1 MADLTRVITRGACR
15 LAPVLLTKELKRGHG
30 MSGAQSI
37 PDQSRRSAHAD
48 TPATA
53 RALPSKGLVG
63 DAALKVLFRESHSQ
77 MLRFCRIRISHAA
90 DAEDLVQDAFLSVR
104 RAYPDKGIDELRP
117 LLFTALRNLT
127 LDYLKSGYAR
137 QRRSSAEIGDMGEFL
152 ACPRSVTPETQ
163 LRDTQ
168 LLAIVQAE
176 LAALDPRKREAL
188 LLSRLEHLTHKEI
201 AERLSVSPRTVRS
214 DITDAMAVIAKSLA
228 RAGDPEQET

>member
-1 MADLTRVITRGACR
+1 
-15 LAPVLLTKELKRGHG
+15 

-37 PDQSRRSAHAD
+37 PEQRTHS
-48 TPATA
+48 TPAVASLVGRT
-53 RALPSKGLVG
+53 LPSNGLVG
-63 DAALKVLFRESHSQ
+63 DAALKVLFRENHNQ
-77 MLRFCRIRISHAA
+77 LLRFCRIRISHAA
-90 DAEDLVQDAFLSVR
+90 DAEDLVQDAFLAVR

-163 LRDTQ
+163 LRDAQ
-168 LLAIVQAE
+168 LLAIVQAG

-188 LLSRLEHLTHKEI
+188 LLSRLERLTHRQI

-214 DITDAMAVIAKSLA
+214 DIADAMAVLAKSRA
-228 RAGDPEQET
+228 RAGDPERDA